1 MSLKIPNNA
10 TQEEF
15 EELLRQNHNIRELY
29 CYGCP
34 LLTNLT
40 NIEGLKKLYCRY
52 CPLLTVDNIGYMP
65 SLIDVR
71 TDIPNFKERQ
81 EYLYKLRL
89 IKPDISRKLGKK
101 HASGFTDD
109 LMRMLET
116 Y

>member
-10 TQEEF
+10 TQKEF
-15 EELLRQNHNIRELY
+15 EELLKQNHNIKKLK
-29 CYGCP
+29 CHSCP
-34 LLTNLT
+34 LLTINS
-40 NIEGLKKLYCRY
+40 
-52 CPLLTVDNIGYMP
+52 IGYLP

-71 TDIPNFKERQ
+71 TDIPNFRERQ

-109 LMRMLET
+109 LMMMLQK